1 MKKLILLF
9 GILFSVNA
17 VFGQQFKPVKV
28 DSLVTVSMPANYAQK
43 DTLGQHIFSANTD
56 LGYIITIVEPNAKNT
71 APLKK
76 AKDLNN
82 VLTKYIDG
90 IQKQSVDGSTQN
102 IRDTTVGSLK
112 AKVFT
117 LRTDDANGNVQ
128 DRDFLLLY
136 TQDATYTFEFGYD
149 DARKEI
155 AKDERKAYFGSIK
168 LAPQL
173 QLNDQYTDIHSS
185 ASSVNTFS
193 IIEIGAGV
201 LILFLIV
208 WLVFLKGKPN
218 ELA

>member
-1 MKKLILLF
+1 MKKLVIIF

>member
-28 DSLVTVSMPANYAQK
+28 DSLVTVAMPANYAQK

-76 AKDLNN
+76 EKDLNN
-82 VLTKYIDG
+82 VLKKYIDG

-102 IRDTTVGSLK
+102 VRDTTLGSLK

-117 LRTDDANGNVQ
+117 LRTDDGNGNVQ

-149 DARKEI
+149 DTRKDL

-168 LAPQL
+168 LSPQL

-193 IIEIGAGV
+193 IVEIGVGV
-201 LILFLIV
+201 LVLFLIV